1 MLSNEGQ
8 DLLSSSF
15 TLDLQVKNIGTM
27 LEPTGYAKAN
37 RHLMMELN
45 KLVPVRFL
53 PHHPERVS
61 VPLDPDTEAAVSRL
75 YYTTLSDGY
84 TIVLFNY
91 PGEHFVRDHH
101 YTIGF
106 TMYELSGIPSWWV
119 EKCNQMDEI
128 WVPSSFNQQTFTN
141 SGVDQNKIRVMPLGV
156 DPLTFSPDAI
166 PLTIRKRRYTF
177 LSVISGFSSGFSDRR
192 KGIDVLLPAFLE
204 EFSESE
210 DVCLVI
216 KTHATSEHEVRNQQ
230 AFIDHV
236 SREITGKTRDSI
248 ILISSGQ
255 PWNEEEMGRLYRA
268 ADCYVFPTRGE
279 GWNMT
284 VMEAMATG
292 IPVITT
298 NWSAHLDFM
307 NDSNGYLIA
316 VQQLVPFTNNLLWAE
331 PDKNHLRQLMRYVYS
346 RPDEATDKA
355 RKGTELIRT
364 TYTWEMAAQRIFRRL
379 QEIQH
384 GAVDQST

>member
-1 MLSNEGQ
+1 LEVHTSLLTSGSTKNSIMEAILWSVEGQ
-8 DLLSSSF
+8 DLLSSSV

-37 RHLMMELN
+37 RHLMIEFN

-53 PHHPERVS
+53 PHHSERVS
-61 VPLDPDTEAAVSRL
+61 VPLDPDTKAAVSRL
-75 YYTTLSDGY
+75 YHTTLSDGH
-84 TIVLFNY
+84 TTVLFNY
-91 PGEHFVRDHH
+91 PGEHFFRDHH

-128 WVPSSFNQQTFTN
+128 WVPSSFNQQTFTT
-141 SGVDQNKIRVMPLGV
+141 SGVDQNKLRVMPLGV
-156 DPLTFSPDAI
+156 NPLTFSPDAI
-166 PLTIRKRRYTF
+166 PLTIRKQRYTF

-204 EFSESE
+204 ELSESE

-216 KTHATSEHEVRNQQ
+216 KTHATSEDEVRNQQ
-230 AFIDHV
+230 AFIDRLSH
-236 SREITGKTRDSI
+236 EITGKTRDSI
-248 ILISSGQ
+248 VLISSCQ
-255 PWNEEEMGRLYRA
+255 PWTEEEMGRLYRA

-307 NDSNGYLIA
+307 NDSNEILFGKL
-316 VQQLVPFTNNLLWAE
+316 NLLKYGLL
-331 PDKNHLRQLMRYVYS
+331 D
-346 RPDEATDKA
+346 
-355 RKGTELIRT
+355 
-364 TYTWEMAAQRIFRRL
+364 
-379 QEIQH
+379 
-384 GAVDQST
+384 